1 MTKKFNY
8 NDTDL
13 FCMENVPH
21 GRRDHL
27 VSVFPRFMWIY
38 SSWRRVCRRSS
49 STPWEPSL
57 STWSP
62 ERFPPAPAPFFFF
75 FLLHR
80 GTPASQKVSERQAH
94 WRWDKS
100 VAILGARVLF
110 FFFFFPDVPHPLLII
125 TMCNPIKT
133 SDHIH
138 KKVFSLWGTFQ
149 DENAQQLLQSQLH
162 LTSRKLLNTQQ
173 L

>member
-1 MTKKFNY
+1 MTLICFAWKMC
-8 NDTDL
+8 L
-13 FCMENVPH
+13 MAVA
-21 GRRDHL
+21 
-27 VSVFPRFMWIY
+27 I
-38 SSWRRVCRRSS
+38 
-49 STPWEPSL
+49 
-57 STWSP
+57 TWSP
-62 ERFPPAPAPFFFF
+62 SSPDSCEFTHHGGASAGGAPLRPESHHSVHGRLSASRQRLLHFFFSSF
-75 FLLHR
+75 SIEVRQPAKKWASDKLTDG
-80 GTPASQKVSERQAH
+80 GTNLWPC
-94 WRWDKS
+94 
-100 VAILGARVLF
+100 ARVLF